1 MNASKYF
8 RRKNADKLMTCS
20 MIAKEIILTL
30 GILTFFLCSCNN
42 AQSQQKINVDQAIVA
57 LQEAYK
63 NGDWDKIIT
72 IGDKLIG
79 DDDPYNISIIYAEG
93 LAAKGNVEK
102 TINVLDK
109 KIIKTP
115 DDYFLYNTKG
125 NVYYVAG
132 QLDSAFQYYNKVIEM
147 RPGYARAYIRNGEIC
162 ELVGDNEWAIKY
174 YLQALKLFASNNFK
188 DEVLLYSNK
197 ILELDPINEEAKAYL
212 IEFEKN

>member
-1 MNASKYF
+1 MDATKCF
-8 RRKNADKLMTCS
+8 RIKNVIKLTTCS
-20 MIAKEIILTL
+20 RLAKELIFTMCF
-30 GILTFFLCSCNN
+30 LTFFLCSCNN
-42 AQSQQKINVDQAIVA
+42 AHSQQKDNVDQEIAAI
-57 LQEAYK
+57 QEAYK
-63 NGDWDKIIT
+63 NGDWDKIIS

-93 LAAKGNVEK
+93 MAAKGYVEK
-102 TINVLDK
+102 AINVLDK
-109 KIIKTP
+109 KISKTP

-162 ELVGDNEWAIKY
+162 ELVDDNEWAIKY
-174 YLQALKLFASNNFK
+174 YFQALKLFAANNFK

-197 ILELDPINEEAKAYL
+197 ILELDPTNEEAKAYL
-212 IEFEKN
+212 EEFEKK